1 MTTVQSDAPS
11 QVLFCGGELSAV
23 AHPSI
28 QKKILGSAKTCGT
41 ATHPTQV
48 GDKRHAGSLC
58 GPIHEGKL
66 SPRGSWS
73 RCADV
78 HPSTPTPYSPKA
90 SGRLFLTGLT
100 LP

>member
-11 QVLFCGGELSAV
+11 RVLFCGGELSAV

-41 ATHPTQV
+41 ATHPMQV

-58 GPIHEGKL
+58 GPIH
-66 SPRGSWS
+66 
-73 RCADV
+73 
-78 HPSTPTPYSPKA
+78 
-90 SGRLFLTGLT
+90 
-100 LP
+100 